1 MDLSSLAALL
11 GPLADL
17 LNSQTG
23 TLALIVTALGGL
35 CALVAAF
42 LPAPDEKSGR
52 AYRAVYTVVNW
63 IGCNVGKAANADDVV
78 ARQRKLQ

>member
-1 MDLSSLAALL
+1 MDLSL
-11 GPLADL
+11 LADL

-35 CALVAAF
+35 CALIAAF

-52 AYRAVYTVVNW
+52 AYRVIYTVVNW
-63 IGCNVGKAANADDVV
+63 IGCNVGKAQNADDVA
-78 ARQRKLQ
+78 ARQRKLL

>member
-1 MDLSSLAALL
+1 MDLSLLADLL

-23 TLALIVTALGGL
+23 TLALVVTALGGL

-42 LPAPDEKSGR
+42 LPAPGEASGR
-52 AYRAVYTVVNW
+52 LYRCFYKAVNW
-63 IGCNVGKAANADDVV
+63 LGCNVGKAKNADDVA